1 VTGATGSLGS
11 HLVAAFAEHHD
22 VQTVVCVNRRSTT
35 PIETRQA
42 EAFSKRGITL
52 SPTASSKLRIL
63 ETNTAQ
69 PQLGVD
75 AAEYEWLVNNV
86 THVVHNAWPMSGTR
100 PLPGFVPQFQTM
112 RNLLD
117 LARDTACR
125 TSKSGDETR
134 RIGFQLVTS
143 IGVVGHAGHGRI
155 PEERVPISA
164 VLPTGYC
171 EGKWVCERMLDE
183 TLHQHPAL
191 FRPMVVR
198 PGQIAGSTTSGVWN
212 PVEHF
217 AFMVKSAQSLG
228 AWPDLN
234 GTMQWVPVDA
244 AAASMSELLYIGLEA
259 DAPTPYPVYHIDNP
273 VGQPWK
279 EMSPVLARALGIPP
293 SGIVPYRH
301 WLRRI
306 TRSPLQE
313 SENPAIRLV
322 HFLDADYERMSCGG
336 LILDTTK
343 TKEHSKTMAALG
355 PVTPAAAERYVKAWK
370 EMGFLY

>member
-1 VTGATGSLGS
+1 
-11 HLVAAFAEHHD
+11 
-22 VQTVVCVNRRSTT
+22 
-35 PIETRQA
+35 
-42 EAFSKRGITL
+42 
-52 SPTASSKLRIL
+52 
-63 ETNTAQ
+63 
-69 PQLGVD
+69 
-75 AAEYEWLVNNV
+75 
-86 THVVHNAWPMSGTR
+86 
-100 PLPGFVPQFQTM
+100 M
-112 RNLLD
+112 RHLLD
-117 LARDTACR
+117 LARDAACG
-125 TSKSGDETR
+125 SQSDDDIR

-143 IGVVGHAGHGRI
+143 IGVVGHAGRGRI

-183 TLHQHPAL
+183 TLHKYPAL

-217 AFMVKSAQSLG
+217 SFMVKSAQSLR
-228 AWPDLN
+228 AWPDLD

-244 AAASMSELLYIGLEA
+244 AAASISELLHIGNEA
-259 DAPTPYPVYHIDNP
+259 NAPESYPVYHIDNP

-279 EMSPVLARALGIPP
+279 EMSPVLARAVGIP
-293 SGIVPYRH
+293 SDGIVPYRH

-313 SENPAIRLV
+313 SENPAIRIV
-322 HFLDADYERMSCGG
+322 HWLDGDYERMSCGG

-343 TKEHSKTMAALG
+343 TKEHSKTMASLG
-355 PVTPAAAERYVKAWK
+355 PVSPAVVEGYVRAWK
-370 EMGFLY
+370 EMGFLSS